1 MVERLNIAKTAYGNL
16 IKFKPDT
23 KYKKVADEML
33 ARIETDL
40 KNFTK

>member
-1 MVERLNIAKTAYGNL
+1 MEERLNIAKTAYASL

-23 KYKKVADEML
+23 KYKKTADGML
-33 ARIETDL
+33 ARIETEL